1 MGVTDLVLMAM
12 VMDMDMDMVMDMA
25 KVMVDIIMER
35 DLLKILR
42 HQWFMSYLKDLPMRD
57 MVMVMVMDTAMDM
70 VTDMAMVMVVIVT
83 VMVTMVVCM
92 AMDTME
98 VIISTAFISYHYL
111 LYVVTRD

>member
-1 MGVTDLVLMAM
+1 
-12 VMDMDMDMVMDMA
+12 MDMVMDTVTGMDMA
-25 KVMVDIIMER
+25 MVMVDIIMER

-42 HQWFMSYLKDLPMRD
+42 HQWFMSYLKDLPMLD

-70 VTDMAMVMVVIVT
+70 VTDMVMV
-83 VMVTMVVCM
+83 MVVCM